1 MSDPTPP
8 PPAVTA
14 PLASEL
20 TAQGEPSHA
29 ARLTSAWYER
39 RWAHILRGGLISER
53 FTLKVASPAIMDAL
67 WADGWRH
74 FGAEFFKSLFD
85 LNGRRLARVIP
96 LRVDV
101 SHSALTRD
109 QRRTLARCESL
120 DVRVRPAHIT
130 PEHEELF
137 TLHTAR
143 FTQNRPTS
151 LTRFISAQVEVVPC
165 PVAMCE
171 VREGGRL
178 IAASYFDIGH
188 EALSSVYAFF
198 DPTSSLGLGTLT
210 LLKEL
215 EYARRE
221 GKRFV
226 YTGYAHLTP
235 SHYDYKK
242 RLHGTEFFD
251 GARWSPL
258 ASLDLSTFER
268 HPFELTDIPLELLGG
283 GAAGDASA

>member
-1 MSDPTPP
+1 MTQPPRPPDPPTPP
-8 PPAVTA
+8 PHT
-14 PLASEL
+14 PL
-20 TAQGEPSHA
+20 SHST
-29 ARLTSAWYER
+29 RITSAWYER
-39 RWAHILRGGLISER
+39 RWAHILRGGLSER

-74 FGAEFFKSLFD
+74 FGPEFFKSLFD

-101 SHSALTRD
+101 ARATPTRD
-109 QRRTLARCESL
+109 QRRTLARCEGL
-120 DVRVRPAHIT
+120 EVRVRPAHIT

-137 TLHTAR
+137 ALHAER
-143 FTQNRPTS
+143 FSRNRPHS
-151 LTRFISAQVEVVPC
+151 LTQFISSEVEVVPC

-171 VREGGRL
+171 VRDEGGRL
-178 IAASYFDIGH
+178 LAASYFDIGE

-198 DPTSSLGLGTLT
+198 EPTSALGLGTLT

-215 EYARRE
+215 AYAQRE

-226 YTGYAHLTP
+226 YTGYAHTTP

-242 RLHGTEFFD
+242 RLRGTEFFD
-251 GARWSPL
+251 GARWLPL
-258 ASLDLSTFER
+258 ESLDLSAFER
-268 HPFELTDIPLELLGG
+268 HPFELTDIPLELLTPEGG
-283 GAAGDASA
+283 